1 MAVEVNSVEI
11 ENFPLLKFRAPPHRR
26 QRWQSCFRGA
36 IGRAHPNNYR
46 SMSSGD
52 GIQMVNRFQIT
63 RNYLLAYL
71 IDFFF
76 NTIDNLLH
84 LHRLFDCP
92 IEPIDPGY
100 IGTKIQS
107 QLRIVAQKARDFDGM
122 FTIDPE
128 RCLLRWAA
136 VGHDVY
142 LRAGRRGVFEAGFDL
157 LERFHSL
164 STRHPERSRGIPQC
178 YLKGFATGFLG
189 SAALRSE

>member
-1 MAVEVNSVEI
+1 
-11 ENFPLLKFRAPPHRR
+11 
-26 QRWQSCFRGA
+26 
-36 IGRAHPNNYR
+36 
-46 SMSSGD
+46 
-52 GIQMVNRFQIT
+52 MVNRFQIT
-63 RNYLLAYL
+63 RNYLLACL
-71 IDFFF
+71 IHFFF

-122 FTIDPE
+122 FAVDPE

-142 LRAGRRGVFEAGFDL
+142 LRAGRRRL
-157 LERFHSL
+157 
-164 STRHPERSRGIPQC
+164 RGG
-178 YLKGFATGFLG
+178 L
-189 SAALRSE
+189 

>member
-1 MAVEVNSVEI
+1 MAIEVNSVEI
-11 ENFPLLKFRAPPHRR
+11 ENFPLLKFRAPPHGR

-36 IGRAHPNNYR
+36 IARAHPNNYR

-63 RNYLLAYL
+63 RNYLLACL
-71 IDFFF
+71 IDFFL

-92 IEPIDPGY
+92 IGPIDPGY

-107 QLRIVAQKARDFDGM
+107 QLRIVAQKAHDFDGM

-136 VGHDVY
+136 VGAHVEGS
-142 LRAGRRGVFEAGFDL
+142 AGNPGLGAGFDL
-157 LERFHSL
+157 LQRFHFVKTSSSRAKSRDPAAL
-164 STRHPERSRGIPQC
+164 PYSPRHGIPR
-178 YLKGFATGFLG
+178 
-189 SAALRSE
+189 LRYA

>member
-1 MAVEVNSVEI
+1 
-11 ENFPLLKFRAPPHRR
+11 
-26 QRWQSCFRGA
+26 
-36 IGRAHPNNYR
+36 
-46 SMSSGD
+46 MSSGD

-63 RNYLLAYL
+63 RNYLLACL

-122 FTIDPE
+122 FVIDPE

-142 LRAGRRGVFEAGFDL
+142 LRAGRGGFEAGFDFV
-157 LERFHSL
+157 ERFHFVKNS
-164 STRHPERSRGIPQC
+164 SSRAKSRDP
-178 YLKGFATGFLG
+178 
-189 SAALRSE
+189 AALP